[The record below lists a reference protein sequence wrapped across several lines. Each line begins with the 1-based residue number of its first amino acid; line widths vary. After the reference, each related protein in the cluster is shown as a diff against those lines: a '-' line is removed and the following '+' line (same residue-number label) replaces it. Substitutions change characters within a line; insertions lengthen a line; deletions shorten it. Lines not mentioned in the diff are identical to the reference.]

1 MNLEM
6 NLVSALAHI
15 LELIIVFQFF
25 SELFNGKG
33 KKITVFTYK
42 PKKSSSRKMPQRV
55 RHICFLIKHC

>member
-15 LELIIVFQFF
+15 LELIIAFQFF
-25 SELFNGKG
+25 SELFNGNGQKNCRAAVG
-33 KKITVFTYK
+33 FVF
-42 PKKSSSRKMPQRV
+42 MPQRV

>member
-6 NLVSALAHI
+6 DLVSALAHI

-33 KKITVFTYK
+33 KKIVAAAVGFVFLCR
-42 PKKSSSRKMPQRV
+42 SV
-55 RHICFLIKHC
+55 CGIFAF

>member
-6 NLVSALAHI
+6 DLVSALAHI

-33 KKITVFTYK
+33 KKLSQRQWGSFF
-42 PKKSSSRKMPQRV
+42 MPQRV

>member
-6 NLVSALAHI
+6 DLVSALAHI

-33 KKITVFTYK
+33 KKL
-42 PKKSSSRKMPQRV
+42 SQRQWGS
-55 RHICFLIKHC
+55 FLCRSVCGIFAF

>member
-6 NLVSALAHI
+6 DLVSALAHI

-33 KKITVFTYK
+33 KKIVAAAVGFVF
-42 PKKSSSRKMPQRV
+42 MPQRV
-55 RHICFLIKHC
+55 RHICFLTKHC